1 MYEDNCFSDQLGDL
15 STAQGAW
22 RTPRLG
28 GLVSD
33 SPRLVRKAISKIV
46 SKRKMADE
54 GDEVDCQL
62 CFEYI

>member
-1 MYEDNCFSDQLGDL
+1 M
-15 STAQGAW
+15 
-22 RTPRLG
+22 G

-46 SKRKMADE
+46 SKRKMADD
-54 GDEVDCQL
+54 GDEVDSQL